1 MSYLKK
7 AKPCSRMDIRQMAY
21 NVRIIEG
28 CQNKLFFD
36 IVHFMDVT
44 LPQIV
49 PNYTLEIVE
58 NSEMGNALG
67 LTYPDR
73 GLVKIRD
80 DVYDG
85 ASQGNGRDRLTMA
98 HELFHLLQHDE
109 SNIVFARASGNQT
122 IKKYE
127 DPEWQ
132 ADAFG
137 GELLIPHH
145 MICGMPIDKII
156 IECQVSAAA
165 ARYQMKY
172 A

>member
-1 MSYLKK
+1 MTYIKK
-7 AKPCSRMDIRQMAY
+7 AKPCSRMDIRQMAF
-21 NVRIIEG
+21 NVRRIEG
-28 CQNKLFFD
+28 SQDKLFFD

-44 LPQIV
+44 LPNIV
-49 PNYTLEIVE
+49 PDYTLEIAE
-58 NSEMGNALG
+58 KNEMGNALG
-67 LTYPDR
+67 LTYPDKA
-73 GLVKIRD
+73 LVKIRA

-85 ASQGNGRDRLTMA
+85 AIRGNGRDRLTMA

-109 SNIVFARASGNQT
+109 SNIAFARADSNEA
-122 IKKYE
+122 IKMYE